1 MSEMD
6 QDFWNE
12 AYKDDPHQ
20 VVIAD
25 HFLEKEVSNLPAGT
39 AVDLGC
45 GTGQNALMLARRGW
59 QVTGVDWAEE
69 AIILAQQAALA
80 QGLDA
85 RFLVADT
92 TTWPPPQQF
101 DLVISTYALPGGKDS
116 QKVLETAV
124 KALAPGGTLIILE
137 WDKSMAEVWHFDEGD
152 LMSPEEIAALLP
164 GLEVEKAE
172 VRPVKNPFGDD
183 RKHDGGDEDTAANV
197 ALVRAKKPASSK

>member
-12 AYKDDPHQ
+12 AYKHDPHQ

-69 AIILAQQAALA
+69 AIRLAQQAAQA

-92 TTWPPPQQF
+92 TTWPPSQQF
-101 DLVISTYALPGGKDS
+101 DLVISTYALPSG
-116 QKVLETAV
+116 
-124 KALAPGGTLIILE
+124 
-137 WDKSMAEVWHFDEGD
+137 
-152 LMSPEEIAALLP
+152 
-164 GLEVEKAE
+164 
-172 VRPVKNPFGDD
+172 
-183 RKHDGGDEDTAANV
+183 
-197 ALVRAKKPASSK
+197 